1 MFVTRFAP
9 SPTGLLHLG
18 HAYAAITAYESGD
31 DFLLRIEDI
40 DKGRSRDKFIQA
52 IFYDLKWLGLS
63 WDEPSL
69 RQSTRMGAYAES
81 LVKLKAQGLVYPCF
95 CTRAEIAAEIARI
108 GEAQHG
114 PEGVI
119 YPGTCKALPLADG
132 QKRIAAGEAY
142 ALRLD
147 TAKAA
152 ALTGPLT
159 YTERGLRHAVD
170 PFRFGDVVIARKDM
184 PTSYHLAVVVD
195 DAHQQVSLVTR
206 GEDLRSA
213 THIQRLLQALLKL
226 PEPCYAHHALVLDES
241 GRKFSKRD
249 GALSLESMRHLA
261 GGREPACEVRT
272 ASPKPSGLERCSTSF
287 PMSWRSPIT
296 NDDDALH
303 CSVWPE
309 SRLAVTPT
317 AIEWSQKSSRV
328 YGAPANEPLNARIT
342 DTPISRLRTLE
353 KPSRTMAVC
362 RSETSWPRWKWTE
375 LATRRTF
382 AASGGSDMITRRR
395 SLAVEDGSSATA
407 RAPASRGPSWT
418 APAPSG

>member
-1 MFVTRFAP
+1 MIVTRFAP

-69 RQSTRMGAYAES
+69 RQSTRMGAYAEA
-81 LVKLKAQGLVYPCF
+81 LVALKARGLVYPCF

-114 PEGVI
+114 PDGPI
-119 YPGTCKALPLADG
+119 YPGTCRALTVEEG
-132 QKRIAAGEAY
+132 RKRIAAGESY

-147 TAKAA
+147 VAKAA

-226 PEPCYAHHALVLDES
+226 PEPTYCHHPLVLDET
-241 GRKFSKRD
+241 GKKFSKRD
-249 GALSLESMRHLA
+249 GAVSLESMREA
-261 GGREPACEVRT
+261 GATPADIR
-272 ASPKPSGLERCSTSF
+272 
-287 PMSWRSPIT
+287 
-296 NDDDALH
+296 
-303 CSVWPE
+303 
-309 SRLAVTPT
+309 
-317 AIEWSQKSSRV
+317 
-328 YGAPANEPLNARIT
+328 ARIG
-342 DTPISRLRTLE
+342 L
-353 KPSRTMAVC
+353 
-362 RSETSWPRWKWTE
+362 
-375 LATRRTF
+375 
-382 AASGGSDMITRRR
+382 
-395 SLAVEDGSSATA
+395 
-407 RAPASRGPSWT
+407 
-418 APAPSG
+418 